1 MGSDIH
7 AHVQRRHGEQWHD
20 TPLTEDA
27 SEVLHQRN
35 YPLFAALA
43 GIRNS
48 YGVMPISTPRG
59 YPADLNAS
67 VHFGEASWV
76 TLTEL
81 QDYAWTAGPG
91 WTTSVPWESGPG
103 PLHDTTLR
111 FREVVLPALAALG
124 PPEDVRVLLWFDS

>member
-7 AHVQRRHGEQWHD
+7 AHVQRRHGGQWHD
-20 TPLTEDA
+20 APLPEDA
-27 SEVLHQRN
+27 HEVLHERN
-35 YPLFAALA
+35 DEVFSALA
-43 GIRNS
+43 GIRNA
-48 YGVMPISTPRG
+48 YGVTPIRPPRG

-76 TLTEL
+76 TLPEL
-81 QDYAWTAGPG
+81 QGYDWTGGPG
-91 WTTSVPWESGPG
+91 WTTSVPWEDGPG
-103 PLHDTTLR
+103 PLHHTTRR